1 MLLLYLVIVS
11 VTVLLGAG
19 IALFFHKK
27 QTGFGLIFG
36 ITDGAVPGEAPGAR
50 VNGIVPTVL
59 CLFLFAAQVN
69 AAVIPIVVSGESKA
83 TVQIGAKASTQ
94 ERFAASEIQ
103 DFVDKV
109 TGAELELRT
118 NQQQT
123 TTPTVIV
130 LGTPASNPTVL
141 AVLSDRGV
149 EISDRLG
156 DEGYQIN
163 SFEIGNEIIIVI
175 TANTSRGV
183 IYGAYSFIEAC
194 ITKLTGLKPVHPDI
208 AVSRTASLSLPFLDG
223 ISRPFYPVRAV
234 LEIDDPDWLAR
245 HRVNM
250 SGGEGVWTGT
260 GIEDGFGTAFKYVDS
275 PAFSDL
281 QDEPRSERLK
291 RIETLQNRFTALN
304 ARGIDAYLF
313 MYLTGEPTEALIA
326 ARPDLLGPEVF
337 YGASRNEV
345 SYRPFCWSNPDFHAL
360 ARELTQEIV
369 RTYPALAGFHLR
381 SWGHETRACNCPECG
396 DRTPQ
401 GQAKL
406 WDVYFTVI
414 NAALEIRPDFKFY
427 ISGYDRSWLQDPDGS
442 YARQLP
448 KGTIFS
454 QKWGADGE
462 PVTDPNIPIS
472 QMNALGE
479 MGHQYIVLSHD
490 IEEVMPFWM
499 LESDLFVQGVRKLAN
514 SPEVVGLSG
523 FTIQGASQGLGYLDR
538 LVSAQINWD
547 TRLDHMQ
554 LMHNELIARY
564 GNTEAADLILSGLRI
579 NGWTLA
585 SYFSD
590 YASSTSIGGSYG
602 SGSAG
607 LATRFW
613 NLIGPKAVED
623 TLSIPELKIA
633 QTAVSRFTN
642 LLAPQQRAA
651 NELFQAQE
659 LAEPV
664 DLEAEQDLS
673 DAMHLMRLWVLMF
686 QSREKLVE
694 AIALGYQVNTGSA
707 INAKLA
713 SATEFS
719 KSIPPLIKEIEEF
732 VPLFG
737 YSHQTNEVELIN
749 TLNEEAKWLASFD
762 YRLLQQHDES
772 FSPEETAFRVAEV
785 HNYPNPLKRKT
796 TFTYQLS
803 LDADAVKISIYTSAG
818 RRIRMLNNVS
828 ANEGHNEVTWNAQDA
843 EGNPLANGVYFYK
856 IRAELG
862 DENVESIHK
871 LSVIR

>member
-1 MLLLYLVIVS
+1 MKIQIIQTVS
-11 VTVLLGAG
+11 
-19 IALFFHKK
+19 
-27 QTGFGLIFG
+27 
-36 ITDGAVPGEAPGAR
+36 
-50 VNGIVPTVL
+50 
-59 CLFLFAAQVN
+59 CLFLFAIQVG
-69 AAVIPIVVSGESKA
+69 AAEIPIVVSGEAKA
-83 TVQIGAKASTQ
+83 TVQIGANAPTQ
-94 ERFAASEIQ
+94 EQFAASEIQ
-103 DFVDKV
+103 VFIEKF
-109 TGAELELRT
+109 TGVKLELRT

-130 LGTPASNPTVL
+130 LGTPTSNPTVL
-141 AVLSDRGV
+141 SVLADRGV
-149 EISDRLG
+149 ALSDRLG

-163 SFEIGNEIIIVI
+163 SFEIGSEMIIVV
-175 TANTSRGV
+175 TASTSRGV
-183 IYGAYSFIEAC
+183 IYGTYAFIEAC
-194 ITKLTGLKPVHPDI
+194 ITALTGLDPVHPDL
-208 AVSRTASLSLPFLDG
+208 AVAQAASLSLPFLDET
-223 ISRPFYPVRAV
+223 SRPFYPVRAV

-260 GIEDGFGTAFKYVDS
+260 GIEDGFGTAFKYVDTPS
-275 PAFSDL
+275 FADL
-281 QDEPRSERLK
+281 QDEPRSQRLQ
-291 RIETLQNRFTALN
+291 RIATLQNRFTALN

-326 ARPDLLGPEVF
+326 SRPELLGPKVL

-345 SYRPFCWSNPDFHAL
+345 SYRPFCWTKPEFHAL
-360 ARELTQEIV
+360 ARQLTQEIV
-369 RTYPALAGFHLR
+369 KTYPALAGFHLR
-381 SWGHETRACNCPECG
+381 SWGHETRACNCPDCG

-406 WDVYFTVI
+406 WEVYFTVI
-414 NAALEIRPDFKFY
+414 NAAREIRPDFKFY

-462 PVTDPNIPIS
+462 PVPDPNIQIS

-499 LESDLFVQGVRKLAN
+499 IESDLFVQGVRKLAN

-523 FTIQGASQGLGYLDR
+523 FTIQGATQGLGYLDR

-547 TRLDHMQ
+547 MQ
-554 LMHNELIARY
+554 LDPIQLMRNELIARY
-564 GNTEAADLILSGLRI
+564 RSIEAADLILSGLRI

-590 YASSTSIGGSYG
+590 YASSITIGGSYG

-623 TLSIPELKIA
+623 TLSIPELQIA
-633 QTAVSRFTN
+633 QTAISRFTN

-651 NELFQAQE
+651 NELFQALA

-664 DLEAEQDLS
+664 DLEAEEDLS
-673 DAMHLMRLWVLMF
+673 DAMHLMRLWVLLF

-694 AIALGYQVNTGSA
+694 AIALGYKVNTGSA

-719 KSIPPLIKEIEEF
+719 KSIQPLIKEIEEF

-749 TLNEEAKWLASFD
+749 TLKEEAKWLASFD
-762 YRLLQQHDES
+762 YRLLQIHDEG
-772 FSPEETAFRVAEV
+772 FTPEETEFRIAEV

-803 LDADAVKISIYTSAG
+803 LDADVVKITVYTSAG
-818 RRIRMLNNVS
+818 RRIRVLDNAS

-843 EGNPLANGVYFYK
+843 EGNALANGVYFYK

-862 DENVESIHK
+862 DKHVESIHI